1 MKIALAG
8 FPRCGRSTLFHALAG
23 SSRAD
28 TSKPLTVRVPDP
40 RVDFLSGH
48 WHPKSVVNATVS
60 FTDLP
65 SPAFGSKG
73 MALLREASAVVL
85 VLDNHAMGN
94 LEESLRNAEAELI
107 LGDLAILEKRRE
119 RLRKESKVASREY
132 ALIDRAFSLL
142 SHEVP
147 LRKAGFSR
155 QEQSEL
161 SPYSPA
167 SLKPLMVVSN
177 RSGRG
182 IADET
187 GARNA
192 AEEAGAAFLT
202 IDAGIELELCELP
215 EEERSEFLAEMGYSG
230 SGLSRIIRSA
240 YSLLDLVS
248 FLTMGPDEV
257 RAWPIPAGST
267 ALEAAATIHSDLA
280 RGFIR
285 AQVIPFAVFR
295 ETPDEVALKKKG
307 AVGLEGK
314 DYIVKDGDILE
325 IRFSV

>member
-28 TSKPLTVRVPDP
+28 TAKPLTVRVPDP
-40 RVDFLSGH
+40 RVDFLAGH
-48 WHPKSVVNATVS
+48 WRPKSVVNATVS
-60 FTDLP
+60 FSDLP
-65 SPAFGSKG
+65 SPAFGAKG

-85 VLDNHAMGN
+85 VLDNHSTGN
-94 LEESLRNAEAELI
+94 LEESLRGAEAELI
-107 LGDLAILEKRRE
+107 LGDLAILEKRRD
-119 RLRKESKVASREY
+119 RLRKESKSGSREFV
-132 ALIDRAFSLL
+132 LIDRALALL
-142 SHEVP
+142 SEEVP
-147 LRKAGFSR
+147 LRKAGFSK
-155 QEQSEL
+155 QERTEL
-161 SPYSPA
+161 SPYAPA

-177 RSGRG
+177 RSGQG
-182 IADET
+182 IGDESA
-187 GARNA
+187 ARDA
-192 AEEAGAAFLT
+192 AEAAGADFLT
-202 IDAGIELELCELP
+202 IDAGLELELCELP
-215 EEERSEFLAEMGYSG
+215 ENERSEFLSDIGYSD

-267 ALEAAATIHSDLA
+267 ALEAAGTIHSDLA

-285 AQVIPFAVFR
+285 AQVIPYAVFR
-295 ETPDEVALKKKG
+295 ETPDETALKKKG

-314 DYIVKDGDILE
+314 DYVVKDGDILE

>member
-28 TSKPLTVRVPDP
+28 TAKPLTVKVPDP

-65 SPAFGSKG
+65 SPAFGAKG

-85 VLDNHAMGN
+85 VLDNHTMGN

-107 LGDLAILEKRRE
+107 LGDLAIIEKRRD
-119 RLRKESKVASREY
+119 RLRKESKAGSREF
-132 ALIDRAFSLL
+132 ALIDRAFTLL
-142 SHEVP
+142 SEEVP
-147 LRKAGFSR
+147 LRKAGFTR
-155 QEQSEL
+155 QEQGEL

-177 RSGRG
+177 RSGHG
-182 IADET
+182 IGDEA

-192 AEEAGAAFLT
+192 AEAAGAAFLT
-202 IDAGIELELCELP
+202 IDAGMELELCELP
-215 EEERSEFLAEMGYSG
+215 EEERSEFLAEMGYTG
-230 SGLSRIIRSA
+230 SGLSRIIQSA

-285 AQVIPFAVFR
+285 AQVIPWAVFR
-295 ETPDEVALKKKG
+295 ETPDEAVLKKRG

-314 DYIVKDGDILE
+314 DYVVRDGDILE